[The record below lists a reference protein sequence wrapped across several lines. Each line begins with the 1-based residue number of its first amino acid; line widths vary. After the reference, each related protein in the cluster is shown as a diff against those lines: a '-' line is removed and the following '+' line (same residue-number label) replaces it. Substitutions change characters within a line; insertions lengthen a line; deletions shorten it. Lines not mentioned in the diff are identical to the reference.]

1 MPQATKQAAPEEE
14 SVRCGAWPQPCP
26 GHGGP
31 GAAGHHMQEEGQGNK
46 AKSSWAKSFWT
57 KSWGRQG
64 IRVEKQGYFRKGYPE
79 RDPQGR
85 RIGAYR
91 WPLGTKA
98 PKVQEASITSQQEA
112 VGGRHLQPN
121 SAWL

>member
-1 MPQATKQAAPEEE
+1 M
-14 SVRCGAWPQPCP
+14 RCGAWPQPCP
-26 GHGGP
+26 GHRGP

-46 AKSSWAKSFWT
+46 ARSFWAKSFRT

-64 IRVEKQGYFRKGYPE
+64 IRVEKQGYFRKGYLE

-85 RIGAYR
+85 RIGARR

-98 PKVQEASITSQQEA
+98 QFGQ
-112 VGGRHLQPN
+112 LQKSRRPP
-121 SAWL
+121 